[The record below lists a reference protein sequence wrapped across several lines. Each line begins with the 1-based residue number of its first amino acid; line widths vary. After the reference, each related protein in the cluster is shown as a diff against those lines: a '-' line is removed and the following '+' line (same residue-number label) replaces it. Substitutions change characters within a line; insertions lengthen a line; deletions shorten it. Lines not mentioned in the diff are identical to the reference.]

1 MNSAIAILEQ
11 AADTMRER
19 AAQRDKPEGE
29 RSMASTVAAFNALT
43 GHNLS
48 ERDGWF
54 FMVVLKMAR
63 ACATPAGRPDDYI
76 DISAYGGLAGE
87 SVMKLPTPERSEVGR
102 GVS

>member
-1 MNSAIAILEQ
+1 MSGAIAILEQ

-54 FMVVLKMAR
+54 FMVTLKMAR
-63 ACATPAGRPDDYI
+63 ACATPTGREDDYI
-76 DISAYGGLAGE
+76 DIAAYGGLAGE
-87 SVMKLPTPERSEVGR
+87 SVTKPLTTELSEGGR
-102 GVS
+102 GIS